1 VYIFFSGF
9 TAMFKALDKVNYS
22 TLNLNKSKENVKEAL
37 HPATLLQISCQ
48 VINSHEGLTNQ
59 AIRCVPTHLAADL
72 LGAAILRAQPNAIS
86 TIISNWPHTELW

>member
-1 VYIFFSGF
+1 
-9 TAMFKALDKVNYS
+9 
-22 TLNLNKSKENVKEAL
+22 LNKSKENVKEAL

-86 TIISNWPHTELW
+86 TIILMSMNNLKKYYRYKYLKQK